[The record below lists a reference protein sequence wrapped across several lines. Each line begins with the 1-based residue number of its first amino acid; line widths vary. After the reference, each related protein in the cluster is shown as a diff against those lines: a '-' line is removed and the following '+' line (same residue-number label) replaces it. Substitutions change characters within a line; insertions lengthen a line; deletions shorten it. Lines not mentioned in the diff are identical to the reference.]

1 VIVIYNISSKKLD
14 NPLLKDLL
22 KELTVFFNSIGV
34 DFYIVGATARDI
46 VLCNLYEIISNRKT
60 DDLDIAIAI
69 ADWEQ
74 FALIEQQLSQRSGFK
89 KDRTQKQRFLYRDVY
104 KVDIVP
110 FGTVAKEDGNIYWPP
125 NEEVAMSVWGFPE
138 VAKETL
144 TIQVDND
151 LIIRVAS
158 LPGLFLLKLSA
169 WEDRNSTSKKD
180 AFDIALL
187 LVNYLNVNEK
197 RAVDDYYDELYATDS
212 FDPVIAGA
220 QLIAHDVN
228 LMLQGNADVLNR
240 IKDIMSTEIALAEES
255 RLINQLLESNG
266 SLKYEQVLSC
276 LEMMIEEWNT
286 NIIN

>member
-1 VIVIYNISSKKLD
+1 MIYNISSKKLD

>member
-1 VIVIYNISSKKLD
+1 MIVIYNISSKKLD